1 MNCIWTPFVNR
12 YKKYFVD
19 FFLIG
24 FEPVFTFLFKEY
36 TQLRKDLNITRRK
49 LFSRLKVKNSSQIL
63 LEVAFEC
70 LYKKED
76 YIKQEDRPREELRE
90 WEIKNELDEKSDPL
104 KFFHNNR
111 FYKISITPIIYPSI
125 NNSFCLRVLQSFFI
139 LLAASAT
146 SNLFTSL
153 ACVGQMLMQRI
164 QLIHFL
170 WSVWDAFLMG
180 IA

>member
-63 LEVAFEC
+63 LEVSFEC

-76 YIKQEDRPREELRE
+76 YIKQEDRAREELRE
-90 WEIKNELDEKSDPL
+90 
-104 KFFHNNR
+104 
-111 FYKISITPIIYPSI
+111 
-125 NNSFCLRVLQSFFI
+125 
-139 LLAASAT
+139 
-146 SNLFTSL
+146 
-153 ACVGQMLMQRI
+153 
-164 QLIHFL
+164 
-170 WSVWDAFLMG
+170 
-180 IA
+180 